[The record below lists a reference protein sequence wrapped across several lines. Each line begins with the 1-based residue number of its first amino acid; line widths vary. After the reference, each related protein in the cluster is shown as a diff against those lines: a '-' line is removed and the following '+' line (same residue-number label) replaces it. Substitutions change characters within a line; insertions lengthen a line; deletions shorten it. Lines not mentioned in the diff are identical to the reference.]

1 MVNFLM
7 NFSSP
12 PFLLTAKTVLG
23 MKDVSVKN
31 KEAGMGLKS
40 ERQATKR
47 IYGEQSEKIGPS

>member
-1 MVNFLM
+1 M